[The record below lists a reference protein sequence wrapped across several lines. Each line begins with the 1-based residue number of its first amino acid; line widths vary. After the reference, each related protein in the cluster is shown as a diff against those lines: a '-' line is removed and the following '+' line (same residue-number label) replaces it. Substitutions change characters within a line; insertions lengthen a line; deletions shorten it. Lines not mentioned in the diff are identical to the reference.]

1 MAPQRGEGIG
11 FQQREITLM
20 KQMMRR
26 IRKAFISMEQKA
38 ITREEVSLLVR
49 KRTMAKILK

>member
-26 IRKAFISMEQKA
+26 IRKAFISMEQNA